1 MRGNK
6 TMVLM
11 RAKAEQRERG
21 KERLRKQKRERE
33 IQRKLYEVKPS
44 EGDSLDSAYKIYV
57 AI

>member
-21 KERLRKQKRERE
+21 KERLRKQKRERALE
-33 IQRKLYEVKPS
+33 
-44 EGDSLDSAYKIYV
+44 KI
-57 AI
+57 I